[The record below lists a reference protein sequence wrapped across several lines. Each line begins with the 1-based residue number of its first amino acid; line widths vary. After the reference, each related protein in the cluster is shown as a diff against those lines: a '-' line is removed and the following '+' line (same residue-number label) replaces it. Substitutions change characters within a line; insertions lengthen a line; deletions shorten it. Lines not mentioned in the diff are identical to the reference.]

1 MHSKYGDIPQNQI
14 HNEKKKLQ
22 SAIFICLPYKES
34 NYPLLDEY
42 FDALLFRLN
51 GLNQLFMNQ
60 TEVFTLM
67 SLLEAARHESSFKKY
82 RKAILDATALVDA
95 IKECDE

>member
-1 MHSKYGDIPQNQI
+1 MHSKYGDIPQIQI
-14 HNEKKKLQ
+14 HNEKQKLQ

-60 TEVFTLM
+60 TEVLTLM

>member
-1 MHSKYGDIPQNQI
+1 MHSKYGEIPLDQI
-14 HNEKKKLQ
+14 HNEKNKLQ
-22 SAIFICLPYKES
+22 SAIFLCLPYKES

-60 TEVFTLM
+60 TEVLTLM

>member
-1 MHSKYGDIPQNQI
+1 M
-14 HNEKKKLQ
+14 
-22 SAIFICLPYKES
+22 PYKES

-60 TEVFTLM
+60 TEILTLM
-67 SLLEAARHESSFKKY
+67 SLLEAARHENSFKKY
-82 RKAILDATALVDA
+82 RKAILDATALVDS
-95 IKECDE
+95 IKECD

>member
-1 MHSKYGDIPQNQI
+1 MHSKYGEIPQSQI

-51 GLNQLFMNQ
+51 GLNQLFQ
-60 TEVFTLM
+60 FGLAY
-67 SLLEAARHESSFKKY
+67 L
-82 RKAILDATALVDA
+82 
-95 IKECDE
+95 

>member
-1 MHSKYGDIPQNQI
+1 MHSKYGEISQNQI

-60 TEVFTLM
+60 TEILTLM